1 MEIAIVTGASS
12 GLGEK
17 YAKLLDGEG
26 LDELWLIARRR
37 PQLEALAEKLQTPC
51 RILPLDL
58 TANASF
64 TALQDTLTKQ
74 GKGLTVRYL
83 LHAAG
88 FGKMGPVTSIPPGIL
103 ENMVDLN
110 DRSAITLTQLLL
122 PYCVPGSHLAFI
134 ASCAAFFPIPE
145 LAVYAASKAFLLR
158 YCRALAAE
166 LAPQGILVSAVCPY
180 WVKDTE
186 FIKTASTTDQKHQ
199 FRHYLLAGTKE
210 SIARRS
216 FKGIKKGRTVITPDA
231 ASTLLRFVSA
241 WIPQDI
247 LLYCSRIFR

>member
-134 ASCAAFFPIPE
+134 ASCAAFLPIPE

-180 WVKDTE
+180 WVKDH
-186 FIKTASTTDQKHQ
+186 IGSKIQNSS
-199 FRHYLLAGTKE
+199 RLPVRRTK
-210 SIARRS
+210 SISSA
-216 FKGIKKGRTVITPDA
+216 ITCWPAPRKALPA
-231 ASTLLRFVSA
+231 ALLRASKKA
-241 WIPQDI
+241 AP
-247 LLYCSRIFR
+247 

>member
-1 MEIAIVTGASS
+1 MDIAIVTGASS
-12 GLGEK
+12 GLGEA
-17 YAKLLDGEG
+17 YAKLLDREG
-26 LDELWLIARRR
+26 MDEIWLIARRR

-58 TANASF
+58 TKAASF
-64 TALQDTLTKQ
+64 TTLQKALAVSEDKV
-74 GKGLTVRYL
+74 TVRYL
-83 LHAAG
+83 IHAAG
-88 FGKMGPVTSIPPGIL
+88 FGKMGPVASIPAGVL

-110 DRSAITLTQLLL
+110 DRSALTLTQLIL
-122 PYCVPGSHLAFI
+122 PYCAPGSHLAFI
-134 ASCAAFFPIPE
+134 ASCAAFLPIPE

-186 FIKTASTTDQKHQ
+186 FIKTASITDKKHQ
-199 FRHYLLAGTKE
+199 FRHYPLASTKE
-210 SIARRS
+210 TIARRS
-216 FKGIKKGRTVITPDA
+216 FAGIKKGRTVITPDA
-231 ASTLLRFVSA
+231 ASTLLRFFSA

>member
-1 MEIAIVTGASS
+1 MPSS
-12 GLGEK
+12 SMGKGWTNSGSSPAAGLNWK
-17 YAKLLDGEG
+17 
-26 LDELWLIARRR
+26 
-37 PQLEALAEKLQTPC
+37 LAEKLQTPC

-134 ASCAAFFPIPE
+134 ASCAAFLPIPE

>member
-122 PYCVPGSHLAFI
+122 PYCVPAAISPSSLRALLFCPYRSSPSMPPVRPFYCATAGPWPQSWRRRASSFRRSVRIGSKIQNSSRLPVRRTKSISSAI
-134 ASCAAFFPIPE
+134 TCWPAPRKALPAA
-145 LAVYAASKAFLLR
+145 LLRASKK
-158 YCRALAAE
+158 AA
-166 LAPQGILVSAVCPY
+166 P
-180 WVKDTE
+180 
-186 FIKTASTTDQKHQ
+186 
-199 FRHYLLAGTKE
+199 
-210 SIARRS
+210 
-216 FKGIKKGRTVITPDA
+216 
-231 ASTLLRFVSA
+231 
-241 WIPQDI
+241 
-247 LLYCSRIFR
+247 

>member
-1 MEIAIVTGASS
+1 MDIAIVTGASS

-122 PYCVPGSHLAFI
+122 PYCVPGSHFAFI
-134 ASCAAFFPIPE
+134 ASCAAFF
-145 LAVYAASKAFLLR
+145 AHT
-158 YCRALAAE
+158 
-166 LAPQGILVSAVCPY
+166 G
-180 WVKDTE
+180 
-186 FIKTASTTDQKHQ
+186 
-199 FRHYLLAGTKE
+199 
-210 SIARRS
+210 ARRLC
-216 FKGIKKGRTVITPDA
+216 R
-231 ASTLLRFVSA
+231 
-241 WIPQDI
+241 Q
-247 LLYCSRIFR
+247 